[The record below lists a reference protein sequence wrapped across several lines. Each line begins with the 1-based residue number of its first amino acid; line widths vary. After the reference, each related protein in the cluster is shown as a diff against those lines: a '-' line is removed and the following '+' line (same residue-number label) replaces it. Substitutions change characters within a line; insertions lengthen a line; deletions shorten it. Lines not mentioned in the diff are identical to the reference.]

1 MPVDCDKVLTEMI
14 KDAPTQAAAIDQSVE
29 QIEEKQAELEEQNQ
43 SIRECVTDKARDD
56 LTAYLQGPKLA
67 EIQSLWPEV
76 PGVFGPVYVVFGATY
91 GTIDY
96 STGNITDWEFRQD
109 NLVPS
114 PPIPPAIL
122 PGPPDPAYFVRYVY
136 TPGEDPLIDGWV
148 SDYDFG
154 NDYITHPV
162 GIGAAYGLEPL
173 VDMYEQGKDTLLGN
187 KAKIEASVGVFEKYL
202 S

>member
-1 MPVDCDKVLTEMI
+1 MPIDCDIVLTEMI
-14 KDAPTQAAAIDQSVE
+14 KDAPGEAASIDQSIE
-29 QIEEKQAELEEQNQ
+29 QIEEKQAELEEMNAA
-43 SIRECVTDKARDD
+43 IRECVTDKARDE
-56 LTAYLQGPKLA
+56 LQAYLQGSKLDQLKLLHPA
-67 EIQSLWPEV
+67 TPFLSEV
-76 PGVFGPVYVVFGATY
+76 YLVIGPTY
-91 GTIDY
+91 GTIGFG
-96 STGNITDWEFRQD
+96 TGNITDWEYRQD
-109 NLVPS
+109 IIPV
-114 PPIPPAIL
+114 PIPPL
-122 PGPPDPAYFVRYVY
+122 PSYIVVYTY
-136 TPGEDPLIDGWV
+136 TPGEDFLIDDWV

>member
-1 MPVDCDKVLTEMI
+1 MPIDCDIVLTELI
-14 KDAPTQAAAIDQSVE
+14 KNAPDEAAAIDKSID

-43 SIRECVTDKARDD
+43 AIRECVTDKARDE
-56 LTAYLQGPKLA
+56 LLAYLQGPKLTELQLLHPA
-67 EIQSLWPEV
+67 TPFLSDVYLV
-76 PGVFGPVYVVFGATY
+76 VGPTY
-91 GTIDY
+91 GTIGY
-96 STGNITDWEFRQD
+96 GTGNITDWEFRQD
-109 NLVPS
+109 IIPV
-114 PPIPPAIL
+114 PIPPL
-122 PGPPDPAYFVRYVY
+122 PAYIVVYTY
-136 TPGEDPLIDGWV
+136 TPGSDPLIDGWV

-173 VDMYEQGKDTLLGN
+173 VDMYEQGKATLLGN

>member
-1 MPVDCDKVLTEMI
+1 MPVDCDLVLTEMI
-14 KDAPTQAAAIDQSVE
+14 KDAPDEAAAIDQSVE
-29 QIEEKQAELEEQNQ
+29 QIEEKQDELEEKNAA
-43 SIRECVTDKARDD
+43 IRECVTDKARDD

-67 EIQSLWPEV
+67 EIQLLHPAVPLLW
-76 PGVFGPVYVVFGATY
+76 GDAYVVFGATY
-91 GTIDY
+91 GTIGY
-96 STGNITDWEFRQD
+96 GTGNITDWEYRQD
-109 NLVPS
+109 SLIAI
-114 PPIPPAIL
+114 PIPP
-122 PGPPDPAYFVRYVY
+122 GYQVVYSHSVNWDSDPIITGY
-136 TPGEDPLIDGWV
+136 ED
-148 SDYDFG
+148 DYDFG